1 MQNVIIETVATIVAT
16 LLTTLI
22 GVLGAWLLA
31 KIGKR
36 QELQTITIA
45 IGEVTHAAQTT
56 VLELQQ
62 TVVDGLKTASADGKL
77 TENEIAQLGYMLV
90 QGAMEKLSD
99 PTKTLLESAGVD
111 ITAIIHGAGEALI
124 KQINDHNAD

>member
-62 TVVDGLKTASADGKL
+62 TVVDGLKAAAEDGKL
-77 TENEIAQLGYMLV
+77 GKDEIAALGLMLER
-90 QGAMEKLSD
+90 GAMEKLSE
-99 PTKTLLESAGVD
+99 PTKKLLEAAGVD
-111 ITAIIHGAGEALI
+111 IIAIIHGAGEALI
-124 KQINDHNAD
+124 KQINHSK

>member
-62 TVVDGLKTASADGKL
+62 TVVDGLKAAAEDGKL
-77 TENEIAQLGYMLV
+77 GKDEIAALGLMLER
-90 QGAMEKLSD
+90 GAMEKLSE
-99 PTKTLLESAGVD
+99 PTKTLLEAAGVD
-111 ITAIIHGAGEALI
+111 IIAIIHGAGEALI
-124 KQINDHNAD
+124 KQINNSK